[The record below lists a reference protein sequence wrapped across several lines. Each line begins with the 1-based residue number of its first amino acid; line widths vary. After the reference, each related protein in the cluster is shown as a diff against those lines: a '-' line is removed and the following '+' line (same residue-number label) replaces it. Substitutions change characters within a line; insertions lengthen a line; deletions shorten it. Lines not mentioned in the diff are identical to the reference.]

1 MASNLLV
8 TLSENGVAKPITEH
22 QLVSTEKDAFE
33 SKPLNLIHWEY
44 PENNQAGYYTDYHLG
59 AEWLDDTQPIVVVPQ
74 EKMLNLDFLSL
85 FMHCFSIDDTDDF
98 SDIYG
103 ISLDEPPVKSTVLP
117 SVLSQLIVA
126 RYIQVIS
133 KIIRKG
139 LLKQY
144 VSREENLNKV
154 KGRIHIAVN
163 DRVNIRNRNYHKVFC
178 QYNEYSIDNPV
189 NGLLKR
195 ALLFCKELLLTAK
208 STSNLSFTLT
218 MATINKQ
225 LSAFDG
231 VNEDVNLSLQF
242 KANKLYSGY
251 KEAVILAKRILRRYD
266 NSISNISE
274 TADEVPPFWIDMS
287 LLYEHYA
294 YSLMK
299 EAYGNKILYQEVG
312 YHDVKP
318 DFLYKDVTEP
328 YVLDTKYMPWISDD
342 DKHITKDVERQL
354 SGYARDKK
362 LLGKMGVAADML
374 NSINVPC
381 VVIYPVLSDYKENP
395 FKTHPIKD
403 LLQEETYYSN
413 FYTLALPLPTIN
425 SQQ

>member
-8 TLSENGVAKPITEH
+8 TLSENGIAKPITEH
-22 QLVSTEKDAFE
+22 QLVCTDKEAFE
-33 SKPLNLIHWEY
+33 EKCLHLVHWEY
-44 PENNQAGYYTDYHLG
+44 PDNNPNGFYTDYHLG
-59 AEWLDDTQPIVVVPQ
+59 AEWLDDAQPIVVVPQ

-85 FMHCFSIDDTDDF
+85 FMHCFSTDDTDDF

-103 ISLDEPPVKSTVLP
+103 ISLEEPPVKSTVLP

-225 LSAFDG
+225 LSVYEG

-266 NSISNISE
+266 NSISNISD
-274 TADEVPPFWIDMS
+274 TVDEVPPFWIDMS

-318 DFLYKDVTEP
+318 DFLYKDAIEP

-395 FKTHPIKD
+395 FKTHSIKE

>member
-8 TLSENGVAKPITEH
+8 TLSENGIVKPITEH
-22 QLVSTEKDAFE
+22 QLVCVEKDAFE
-33 SKPLNLIHWEY
+33 GKALNLVHWEY

-59 AEWLDDTQPIVVVPQ
+59 AEWLDETQPIAVVPQ
-74 EKMLNLDFLSL
+74 EKMLSLDFLSL
-85 FMHCFSIDDTDDF
+85 FMHCFATDETDDF

-103 ISLDEPPVKSTVLP
+103 INLEDPPVKSTVLP
-117 SVLSQLIVA
+117 SILSQLIVA

-133 KIIRKG
+133 KILRKG

-163 DRVNIRNRNYHKVFC
+163 DRINIRNRNYHKVFC

-195 ALLFCKELLLTAK
+195 ALLLCKELLLSAK
-208 STSNLSFTLT
+208 STSNESYTLA

-225 LSAFDG
+225 LNAFEG
-231 VNEDVNLSLQF
+231 VNENVSLSLPF

-251 KEAVILAKRILRRYD
+251 KEAVMLAKKILRRYD
-266 NSISNISE
+266 NSISNVSK

-299 EAYGNKILYQEVG
+299 EAYGNKILYQETG
-312 YHDVKP
+312 YHDVRP
-318 DFLYKDVTEP
+318 DFLYKDSARP
-328 YVLDTKYMPWISDD
+328 YVLDTKYMPWISDT
-342 DKHITKDVERQL
+342 DKHITKEVERQL
-354 SGYARDKK
+354 SGYARDKR
-362 LLGKMGVAADML
+362 LLGKMDVPVDKM
-374 NSINVPC
+374 NIINVPC
-381 VVIYPVLSDYKENP
+381 VVIYPVLSSEKKNP
-395 FKTHPIKD
+395 FNGHAISE
-403 LLQEETYYSN
+403 LLQEEPYYSN

-425 SQQ
+425 NQP